1 MWYNVFAKLNIC
13 GKCLMKEFK
22 IEKVIEIINE
32 NIEKNKINESM
43 VDIELPQLGI
53 DSITFIKII
62 VSLEESF
69 DCEIPD
75 SKLLFSEMNT
85 VNKIMEVLKE
95 IEYFS

>member
-1 MWYNVFAKLNIC
+1 
-13 GKCLMKEFK
+13 MKEFK

-32 NIEKNKINESM
+32 NIKKNKINESM
-43 VDIELPQLGI
+43 VDIELHQLGI

>member
-1 MWYNVFAKLNIC
+1 
-13 GKCLMKEFK
+13 MKEIK

-32 NIEKNKINESM
+32 NIEKNKLNESM

-53 DSITFIKII
+53 DSITFIKIV

-75 SKLLFSEMNT
+75 SRLLFSEMNT
-85 VNKIMEVLKE
+85 VNKIMKVLKE

>member
-1 MWYNVFAKLNIC
+1 
-13 GKCLMKEFK
+13 MKEIK

-43 VDIELPQLGI
+43 VDVEFPKLGI
-53 DSITFIKII
+53 DSIAFIKIV

-85 VNKIMEVLKE
+85 VNKILQVLRE
-95 IEYFS
+95 IEDFS